1 MKRSIVTWQLLGY
14 AVTVFLGSLLH
25 FVYGW
30 SGGSRWAALF
40 GSVNESTF
48 EHMKLFF
55 FPAFAF
61 ALFERRFFRDD
72 GAFWCVKLRGIL
84 RGIVLIPALY
94 YTLNGVFG
102 KTPDWV
108 NIATFFL
115 AAAGRS
121 FGRRGASVAGAFPVG
136 RGRRRS
142 VFCGGSRSC
151 SGSGPSSLSGSRCS
165 VIRRRGDTGYKRK
178 KRGFPSFFV
187 WFRERRGVISGRGA
201 FQDRRSGRATSP
213 PPSGDPWR

>member
-115 AAAGRS
+115 AAAGAFLWETRR
-121 FGRRGASVAGAFPVG
+121 FRRGGV
-136 RGRRRS
+136 
-142 VFCGGSRSC
+142 SC
-151 SGSGPSSLSGSRCS
+151 
-165 VIRRRGDTGYKRK
+165 
-178 KRGFPSFFV
+178 
-187 WFRERRGVISGRGA
+187 
-201 FQDRRSGRATSP
+201 RSGTAALCLLWGIAILFWVGTFFPLRIPLFRDPAT
-213 PPSGDPWR
+213 GGYGL

>member
-14 AVTVFLGSLLH
+14 AVTVFLGALLH

-30 SGGSRWAALF
+30 SDGSRLAALF

-61 ALFERRFFRDD
+61 ALVESRFFKDD

-84 RGIVLIPALY
+84 CGLVLIPTLF

-115 AAAGRS
+115 AAAGA
-121 FGRRGASVAGAFPVG
+121 FLYETRRFRNGDARCSSDGGAFLVLC
-136 RGRRRS
+136 S
-142 VFCGGSRSC
+142 FAVLFWVFTFFPPRISLFSDPLTGGF
-151 SGSGPSSLSGSRCS
+151 GLP
-165 VIRRRGDTGYKRK
+165 
-178 KRGFPSFFV
+178 
-187 WFRERRGVISGRGA
+187 
-201 FQDRRSGRATSP
+201 
-213 PPSGDPWR
+213 

>member
-1 MKRSIVTWQLLGY
+1 MKRSVVAWQIAGY
-14 AVTVFLGSLLH
+14 AMTVLLGSLLH

-30 SGGSRWAALF
+30 SDKSRLAALF

-61 ALFERRFFRDD
+61 ALFESRFFRDD

-84 RGIVLIPALY
+84 YGLVLIPTLF

-108 NIATFFL
+108 NIAVFFL
-115 AAAGRS
+115 AAAGAFLWETRR
-121 FGRRGASVAGAFPVG
+121 FRRG
-136 RGRRRS
+136 
-142 VFCGGSRSC
+142 
-151 SGSGPSSLSGSRCS
+151 
-165 VIRRRGDTGYKRK
+165 
-178 KRGFPSFFV
+178 
-187 WFRERRGVISGRGA
+187 GVPC
-201 FQDRRSGRATSP
+201 RSGKAALCMLWGIAILFWVGTFFPLRIP
-213 PPSGDPWR
+213 LLRDPVTGGYGI

>member
-1 MKRSIVTWQLLGY
+1 MKRSIVAWQLLGY

-115 AAAGRS
+115 AAAG
-121 FGRRGASVAGAFPVG
+121 AFPVG
-136 RGRRRS
+136 RGRRRC
-142 VFCGGSRSC
+142 VCCGGSRSC

-165 VIRRRGDTGYKRK
+165 GI
-178 KRGFPSFFV
+178 P
-187 WFRERRGVISGRGA
+187 
-201 FQDRRSGRATSP
+201 
-213 PPSGDPWR
+213 

>member
-1 MKRSIVTWQLLGY
+1 MKRSIVAWQLLGY
-14 AVTVFLGSLLH
+14 AVTVFLGALLH

-30 SGGSRWAALF
+30 SDGSRLAALF

-61 ALFERRFFRDD
+61 ALFEGRFFKDD

-84 RGIVLIPALY
+84 YGLVLIPGLY

-115 AAAGRS
+115 AAAGAFLWETRR
-121 FGRRGASVAGAFPVG
+121 FRRGGVRA
-136 RGRRRS
+136 
-142 VFCGGSRSC
+142 C
-151 SGSGPSSLSGSRCS
+151 
-165 VIRRRGDTGYKRK
+165 
-178 KRGFPSFFV
+178 FFV
-187 WFRERRGVISGRGA
+187 IGDIFRNRQGKNGYGFRFR
-201 FQDRRSGRATSP
+201 F
-213 PPSGDPWR
+213 